1 MEFLGAFLVCGFLC
15 LMVQLASELL
25 PQVPGPTLFLAVQ
38 AVGALLVPTGMIA
51 ALTACG
57 ETGIVVTVLA
67 AGSTV
72 CTDVTSL
79 LAGGSVEPL
88 VTIMI
93 VFCLVAAI
101 GLVSGAAYRALHRLD
116 GGDERSA
123 EGEMPAV
130 AAAAPAGAA
139 SPAAR

>member
-116 GGDERSA
+116 GDERSA

-130 AAAAPAGAA
+130 AAAAPGGAA
-139 SPAAR
+139 SPDAR